1 MECSGHGWRAA
12 PWTGAALLVGNP
24 WVRQDPGRV
33 LLNNVH
39 GVGPGRPALRWLN
52 ALGPD
57 GGLDDR
63 PREHK
68 SYLDAFIRLRL
79 RRWTLA
85 SPPAAWLA
93 GRSQVFTGTPSFRA
107 A

>member
-1 MECSGHGWRAA
+1 MEGSPLDGGCFACRESLGRAR
-12 PWTGAALLVGNP
+12 PWTGLAEKLC
-24 WVRQDPGRV
+24 
-33 LLNNVH
+33 

-79 RRWTLA
+79 RR
-85 SPPAAWLA
+85 
-93 GRSQVFTGTPSFRA
+93 
-107 A
+107 